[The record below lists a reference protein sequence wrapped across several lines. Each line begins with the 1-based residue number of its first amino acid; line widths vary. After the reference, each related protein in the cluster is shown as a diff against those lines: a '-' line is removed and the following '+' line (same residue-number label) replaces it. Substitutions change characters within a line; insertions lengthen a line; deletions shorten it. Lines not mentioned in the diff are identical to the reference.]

1 MRESYNNLERITSF
15 NLSLTP
21 RIIFGA
27 GSVSQLGL
35 EIESIGKKPL
45 LVTGGKSFVEG
56 PHWQKLTTYLTA
68 RGIEFEH
75 SRVRDEPD
83 VDLID
88 KELSRLR
95 ASNVDVVVGIGGG
108 SAIDVAK
115 ALAGM
120 LPISGSISGFLE
132 GSLDQKPYRGEP
144 LPIIAVPTTAGT
156 GSEATKNAVI
166 TMGGEIAV
174 KRSFRHER
182 LVPVLALTDPELLES
197 CPAEIMLANAMDAF
211 TQLLES
217 YLSVRS
223 NPVTDAL
230 ALDAIERFVACFD
243 PKAPDKK
250 SGLSTLAY
258 AALISGVCLAQTGL
272 GSVHG
277 VAAPL
282 GANLKIPHGIA
293 CGTTLAAAVEVNVK
307 ALKARIP
314 NSPALKR
321 YSTISGLFGKDRA
334 EDLADSLW
342 VWREQSEIS
351 GLADFGLT
359 PDLVQTIVSNSR
371 GNSMRTNPVELSD
384 NEIASILIMSM

>member
-1 MRESYNNLERITSF
+1 MIDLDSPLSF
-15 NLSLTP
+15 NLSPTP
-21 RIIFGA
+21 RIVFGA
-27 GSVSQLGL
+27 GSVSQLGR
-35 EIESIGKKPL
+35 EIELIGQKPL

-56 PHWQKLTTYLTA
+56 PHWQQLTSYLRA
-68 RGIEFEH
+68 KGIEFEH
-75 SRVRDEPD
+75 SRVTGEPD

-95 ASNVDVVVGIGGG
+95 ACNIDVVVGIGGG
-108 SAIDVAK
+108 SAIDAAK

-120 LPISGSISGFLE
+120 LPISGNIADFLE
-132 GSLDQKPYRGEP
+132 GSANQKSYVGKP
-144 LPIIAVPTTAGT
+144 LPIVAVPTTAGT

-166 TMGGEIAV
+166 TTGGKIAV

-182 LVPVLALTDPELLES
+182 LVPVLALTDPQLLDS

-230 ALDAIERFVACFD
+230 ALDAMERFVACFD
-243 PKAPDKK
+243 PKAPDKI

-258 AALISGVCLAQTGL
+258 AALISGMCLAQTGL

-293 CGTTLAAAVEVNVK
+293 CGTTLAAAVEVNIK

-334 EDLADSLW
+334 EDLADCLW
-342 VWREQSEIS
+342 GWREQSEIS

-359 PDLVQTIVSNSR
+359 PDLVPTIVSNSR
-371 GNSMRTNPVELSD
+371 GNSMRTNPIELSD
-384 NEIASILIMSM
+384 HEITSILTMSMR